1 MAGKFEIYK
10 DKKGEFRY
18 RLKAGNGEIILTGEG
33 YKTKAGVKNG
43 IASIQKNAAVAD
55 RFDTQTS
62 KNGKHRFLLKAGN
75 SQIIGQSQLYE
86 TPAACKNGAKSVA
99 KNAPTA
105 KIEDTTG

>member
-18 RLKAGNGEIILTGEG
+18 RLRAGNGEIILTGEG
-33 YKTKAGVKNG
+33 YKTKSGVKNG
-43 IASIQKNAAVAD
+43 IASVQKNAGIED
-55 RFDTQTS
+55 RFDTQIA
-62 KNGKHRFLLKAGN
+62 KNGKHRFTLKAGN

-86 TPAACKNGAKSVA
+86 KPAACKNGAKSVA

-105 KIEDTTG
+105 KVEDAS